1 MTEQERLALIDFV
14 ERAVKREPVPGGFSP
29 EEVEALTRK
38 LLDFSLSALQAKPDV
53 PDSWKLVPIE
63 PTQAMLAAFN
73 DSDYGRRSL
82 RERYIGMLA
91 AALTPGGE
99 LD

>member
-1 MTEQERLALIDFV
+1 MTEQERLALI
-14 ERAVKREPVPGGFSP
+14 GFLEFLVDVSSGQHLKIYKI
-29 EEVEALTRK
+29 A
-38 LLDFSLSALQAKPDV
+38 LSALQDKPAV
-53 PDSWKLVPIE
+53 PDGWKLVPIE